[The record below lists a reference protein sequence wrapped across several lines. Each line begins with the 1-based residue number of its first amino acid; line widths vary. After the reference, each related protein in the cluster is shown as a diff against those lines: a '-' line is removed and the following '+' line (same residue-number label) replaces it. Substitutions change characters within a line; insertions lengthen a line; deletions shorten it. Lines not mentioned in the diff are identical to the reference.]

1 MLYSLSIS
9 MTGLVNKFLNIK
21 R

>member
-1 MLYSLSIS
+1 MLYSPSIS